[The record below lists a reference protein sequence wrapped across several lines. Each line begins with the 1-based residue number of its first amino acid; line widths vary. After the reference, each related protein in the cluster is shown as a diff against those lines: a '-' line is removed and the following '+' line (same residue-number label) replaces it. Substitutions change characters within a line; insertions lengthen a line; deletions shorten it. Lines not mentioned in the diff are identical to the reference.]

1 MKKKIPLE
9 TLHGL
14 KGTPA
19 GLSAAEVAFQR
30 SRFGPNSII
39 ERAGNP
45 WLELFMDTIRDPMIW
60 FLAGIGTAFF
70 LAGDRQEAII
80 LFLATIP
87 LLFMD
92 AFLHWRTQASTA
104 SLKGQLATEALV
116 VRDGKRLR
124 IDSHDIVPGDL
135 VVLNSEDHFLPADGL
150 WESVD
155 SLQVDESVLT
165 GEAFPI
171 TKRTIPFDAF
181 RAAQEALVGSE
192 SLGFAGTRVLTGNGL
207 LRILFTGK
215 NTAYGEIV
223 QSVATIT
230 HERTALQRSIA
241 KLTKGLI
248 YAAAAFC
255 LILAWIR
262 VYQGH
267 GWLDALLSAA
277 TLAVAAIPEEFPVV
291 FSFFLGVG
299 VYRLAKRGALVRR
312 AVSVENIGRITRI
325 CTDKT
330 GTITAGQLKLT
341 HVDPASPLSESEVLL
356 HAAAASNPDGTDP
369 VDQAIF
375 AFAKERDLEIPLR
388 AGVIPFTEARKRE
401 TAFFENQGRAFC
413 AMKGSPET
421 ILSKSALSSDEGAH
435 WLGRTTNW
443 AREGHKILAV
453 GVREVTVSE
462 LREGKEPESGFQFAG
477 LLAFEDP
484 ARPEVRPAM
493 EYCAENGIK
502 VLMVTGDHPQTAAAI
517 AKDVGLGKD
526 QPIVVS
532 AEADPEKFEVD
543 WLRANPAFLRSA
555 DVIARCN
562 PMQKLRV
569 VEALKS
575 FGEIV
580 AVTGDGVNDVP
591 ALKAADIGIAM
602 GVRGS
607 RSAKEVSSIILSDD
621 NFSTIVNA
629 IREGRQLFSNL
640 RLSFEYL
647 LLFHIPFVLSAAI
660 VPLLGYPLLYLP
672 AHVVWLELIIH
683 PTALFAFQQAAT
695 TGSDGAPGRRVSFFG
710 RTDAL
715 LVLLVGLA
723 VTTALII
730 SFVMGLSENTDV
742 NHGRAKVMALLPL
755 WSAALAVFL
764 TKGKSRTATIIA
776 AGALLCS
783 VLLIQAKWLAEPL
796 HLTPLHGLDWLKVSG
811 TVAAAIAMLHLLRKL
826 AVRRV
831 E

>member
-1 MKKKIPLE
+1 MKKKISLE
-9 TLHGL
+9 ALGGL
-14 KGTPA
+14 KGAPT
-19 GLSAAEVAFQR
+19 GLSTAEVTSQR

-39 ERAGNP
+39 ERSGNP
-45 WLELFMDTIRDPMIW
+45 WLELFMDTVKDPMIW
-60 FLAGIGTAFF
+60 FLVGIGTAFF
-70 LAGDRQEAII
+70 FVGDRQEAIT
-80 LFLATIP
+80 LFLATVP

-104 SLKGQLATEALV
+104 SLKGQLATEVLV
-116 VRDGKRLR
+116 IRDGKRLR
-124 IDSHDIVPGDL
+124 IDSHEIVPGDL
-135 VVLNSEDHFLPADGL
+135 VVLNSENHFLPADGF
-150 WESVD
+150 WESVE
-155 SLQVDESVLT
+155 SIQVDESVLT

-171 TKRTIPFDAF
+171 AKRTIPFNAF
-181 RAAQEALVGSE
+181 QTAQEVLLDSE

-215 NTAYGEIV
+215 ETAYGKIV
-223 QSVATIT
+223 QSVSAIT
-230 HERTALQRSIA
+230 HERTDLQYSIA

-255 LILAWIR
+255 LILAFIR

-330 GTITAGQLKLT
+330 GTITAGQLKLS
-341 HVDPASPLSESEVLL
+341 HVDAASPLSESEVLF
-356 HAAAASNPDGTDP
+356 HAGAASNPDGTDP

-375 AFAKERDLEIPLR
+375 TLAKERGLKFPLR
-388 AGVIPFTEARKRE
+388 TSVIPFTEDRKRE
-401 TAFFENQGRAFC
+401 TAFFENQGRTFC

-421 ILSKSALSSDEGAH
+421 ILSKCTLSSEERNR
-435 WLGRTTNW
+435 WLDRTTNW
-443 AREGHKILAV
+443 AEEGHKLLAV
-453 GVREVTVSE
+453 GLREVNATEPSD
-462 LREGKEPESGFQFAG
+462 GKEPDSGFQFAG

-484 ARPEVRPAM
+484 ARPEVRPAI
-493 EYCAENGIK
+493 EYCVQNGIR
-502 VLMVTGDHPQTAAAI
+502 VLMITGDHPRTAAAI
-517 AKDVGLGKD
+517 AKDVGLEKD
-526 QPIVVS
+526 QPIVIS
-532 AEADPEKFEVD
+532 AEADPEKFEAE
-543 WLRANPAFLRSA
+543 WLKANPDFLRSA

-562 PMQKLRV
+562 PIQKLRV
-569 VEALKS
+569 VEALKT

-621 NFSTIVNA
+621 NFSTIVSA
-629 IREGRQLFSNL
+629 IREGRQLFSSL

-647 LLFHIPFVLSAAI
+647 LLFHIPFVLSAAL

-672 AHVVWLELIIH
+672 EHIVWLELIIH

-695 TGSDGAPGRRVSFFG
+695 SENASTPERRVSFFDK
-710 RTDAL
+710 RDAL

-723 VTTALII
+723 VTTALIL
-730 SFVMGLSENTDV
+730 SFVTGISENSDV

-755 WSAALAVFL
+755 WSAGLAVFL
-764 TKGKSRTATIIA
+764 TRGKSRA
-776 AGALLCS
+776 ANFVAAVSFLCS
-783 VLLIQAKWLAEPL
+783 VFLIQTRWLAVPL
-796 HLTPLHGLDWLKVSG
+796 HLTPLHVLDWLKVCS
-811 TVAAAIAMLHLLRKL
+811 TVVAAIAALFILQRK
-826 AVRRV
+826 AFAR
-831 E
+831 

>member
-1 MKKKIPLE
+1 MKKKISLE
-9 TLHGL
+9 TLSGL
-14 KGTPA
+14 NGRAT
-19 GLSAAEVAFQR
+19 GLSAAEVTSQR
-30 SRFGPNSII
+30 SRFGANAII
-39 ERAGNP
+39 ERTGNP
-45 WLELFMDTIRDPMIW
+45 WLELFVDTIKDPMIW
-60 FLAGIGTAFF
+60 FLIGIGTAFF
-70 LAGDRQEAII
+70 LVGDRQEAII

-104 SLKGQLATEALV
+104 SLKGQLAADALV
-116 VRDGKRLR
+116 IRDGERLR

-135 VVLNSEDHFLPADGL
+135 VVLNSEEHFLPADGF

-181 RAAQEALVGSE
+181 RSAQEVLVDSQ
-192 SLGFAGTRVLTGNGL
+192 SLGFAGTRILTGSGL

-215 NTAYGEIV
+215 NTSYGEIV
-223 QSVATIT
+223 QSVSTIA
-230 HERTALQRSIA
+230 HERTALQHSIA
-241 KLTKGLI
+241 KLTKRLI

-255 LILAWIR
+255 LILALIR

-277 TLAVAAIPEEFPVV
+277 TLAVAAMPEEFPVV

-341 HVDPASPLSESEVLL
+341 HVDAASPFSESEVLS
-356 HAAAASNPDGTDP
+356 HAGAASNHEGTDP

-375 AFAKERDLEIPLR
+375 ALSGERDLKIPLR
-388 AGVIPFTEARKRE
+388 TSVIPFTEDRKRE
-401 TAFFENQGRAFC
+401 TAFYENQGSAFC

-421 ILSKSALSSDEGAH
+421 ILSKSALSSEEKNK
-435 WLGRTTNW
+435 WLDRTSNW
-443 AREGHKILAV
+443 AREGHKLLAV
-453 GVREVTVSE
+453 GNREVSAAE
-462 LREGKEPESGFQFAG
+462 LRDGKEPDSGFQFAG

-484 ARPEVRPAM
+484 ARPEVRPAI
-493 EYCAENGIK
+493 EYCGKNGIK
-502 VLMVTGDHPQTAAAI
+502 VLMITGDHPQTAAAI
-517 AKDVGLGKD
+517 AKDVGLGSG
-526 QPIVVS
+526 QPIVIS
-532 AEADPEKFEVD
+532 AEADPEKFEAD
-543 WLRANPAFLRSA
+543 WLKANPEFLRGA

-562 PMQKLRV
+562 PIQKLRV

-575 FGEIV
+575 SGEIV

-602 GVRGS
+602 GVRGT

-647 LLFHIPFVLSAAI
+647 LLFHIPFVLSAAL

-695 TGSDGAPGRRVSFFG
+695 SENDGAPERRVSFFDK
-710 RTDAL
+710 RDAL

-723 VTTALII
+723 VTTALIT
-730 SFVMGLSENTDV
+730 SFVTGLSENSDA
-742 NHGRAKVMALLPL
+742 NHGRAKIMALLAL
-755 WSAALAVFL
+755 WSAGLAVFL
-764 TKGKSRTATIIA
+764 TKGKSRPANIIA
-776 AGALLCS
+776 AASLLCS
-783 VLLIQAKWLAEPL
+783 VLLIQVKWLAGPL
-796 HLTPLHGLDWLKVSG
+796 HLTPLHGLDWLKVFG
-811 TVAAAIAMLHLLRKL
+811 TVAAAIAILFILRK
-826 AVRRV
+826 RFSSR
-831 E
+831 